1 MSALVVTD
9 YDDWETQVDNE
20 SRIYIENIN
29 IPEIINKDNLDAVAA
44 VAVAVVAV
52 AVVAVAVAPV
62 TPVTPVTNGPKM
74 TTPLEFM
81 RALMRKNYA
90 TFLAEK
96 KLPPYKKT
104 VRAINLARDHHL
116 ARIDVIRE
124 IINGRAIL
132 IKSTIDW
139 YKAGSPKFDENSPM
153 LRDPCKWKII
163 TYEEHYKNE
172 AKHMSDC
179 YGITTAPTKK
189 QLKSR

>member
-1 MSALVVTD
+1 
-9 YDDWETQVDNE
+9 
-20 SRIYIENIN
+20 
-29 IPEIINKDNLDAVAA
+29 
-44 VAVAVVAV
+44 
-52 AVVAVAVAPV
+52 
-62 TPVTPVTNGPKM
+62 M